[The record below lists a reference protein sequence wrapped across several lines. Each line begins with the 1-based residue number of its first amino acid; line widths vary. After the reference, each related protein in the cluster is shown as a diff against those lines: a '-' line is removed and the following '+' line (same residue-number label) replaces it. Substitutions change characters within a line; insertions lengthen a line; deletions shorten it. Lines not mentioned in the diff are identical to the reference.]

1 MELLNYVLQSTSDFL
16 FSHTSVIW
24 LGSCIGVSYCPSINA
39 FISFPIRWDF
49 LLLCW
54 FCLSFACQHLVH
66 LDFQCFIYLSIFL
79 CHTVVSLLI
88 VWSLSPWLSL
98 LRKRLKPFKMVVT
111 RYNAES
117 APGGLGVGG
126 NVRLL
131 FPCWW
136 DFHSF
141 QRARDTYLKDWDL
154 QRQRL
159 PDSRCMICDLLIR
172 F

>member
-24 LGSCIGVSYCPSINA
+24 LGSCIWVSYCPSINA

-126 NVRLL
+126 GGMLVCFFHADETFTL
-131 FPCWW
+131 FSVQGTHIWRIGTFKGSDCLTAGAWY
-136 DFHSF
+136 
-141 QRARDTYLKDWDL
+141 AIY
-154 QRQRL
+154 
-159 PDSRCMICDLLIR
+159 
-172 F
+172 